1 MTQSLAATAALLCAN
16 PRFQAHIGVDSSE
29 AAADH
34 VRRVCGVSSRRELD
48 SNNQAAERFHELRRR
63 FAYGVTGS

>member
-1 MTQSLAATAALLCAN
+1 MTPSLAFTAAVLCSN
-16 PRFQAHIGVDSSE
+16 PRFQAYLGVDGAA

-48 SNNQAAERFHELRRR
+48 SDARAAERFHQLRRG
-63 FAYGVTGS
+63 FAYGGA